1 MTEFS
6 HPSLVCGPRSEG
18 GPLRISGWNLASEN

>member
-6 HPSLVCGPRSEG
+6 HPTLVLGPAQAE
-18 GPLRISGWNLASEN
+18 PLRMSGWNLASEN